1 MGNVSTLELLVGIKA
16 EQSLRDEV
24 RTAVDEAGSESV
36 GLELTPVGPKDW
48 IAGARV
54 GTSISYVRVSE
65 VCAEILA
72 KLIALES
79 RQRIR
84 MEKIRFYVVP
94 PPVPVFKDS
103 PLPEHSDDPAKPKED
118 SSSSDPDI
126 FGNVAQCPICGR
138 TVNSYNLQHNTKGK
152 VVGCFICGGDPGIRR
167 S

>member
-1 MGNVSTLELLVGIKA
+1 MGNVSKLELLVGIKA

-24 RTAVDEAGSESV
+24 RTAVDEAGAESA

-54 GTSISYVRVSE
+54 GTAISFVRVTE
-65 VCAEILA
+65 VCAEVLA

-84 MEKIRFYVVP
+84 MENIRFYVVP

-103 PLPEHSDDPAKPKED
+103 PLSEFPDDAPNPKED
-118 SSSSDPDI
+118 STEPEVSTFNSA
-126 FGNVAQCPICGR
+126 AQCPVCGR

>member
-1 MGNVSTLELLVGIKA
+1 MGNVSSVDLLVGIKA

-24 RTAVDEAGSESV
+24 RAAMDEAGAESV

-48 IAGARV
+48 IAGTRV
-54 GTSISYVRVSE
+54 GTAISFKRVTE
-65 VCAEILA
+65 VCTEVLT

-84 MEKIRFYVVP
+84 MENIRFYVVA

-103 PLPEHSDDPAKPKED
+103 PLPEFSDGTPDPEED
-118 SSSSDPDI
+118 SPTPDTGTL
-126 FGNVAQCPICGR
+126 GNAAVCPVCER
-138 TVNSYNLQHNTKGK
+138 TVNSYNLQHNTKGD
-152 VVGCFICGGDPGIRR
+152 VVGCFICGGDPGTHR

>member
-24 RTAVDEAGSESV
+24 RSAVDEAGAESV

-54 GTSISYVRVSE
+54 GTSIPFVRVSE
-65 VCAEILA
+65 VCAEVLA

-94 PPVPVFKDS
+94 PPVPVFKDPPS
-103 PLPEHSDDPAKPKED
+103 PEFSNDGARPKED

-126 FGNVAQCPICGR
+126 FGSAAQCPICGR
-138 TVNSYNLQHNTKGK
+138 TVNSYNLQHNTKGD

>member
-1 MGNVSTLELLVGIKA
+1 MGKVSTLELLVGIKA

-54 GTSISYVRVSE
+54 GTSISFMRVTE
-65 VCAEILA
+65 VCAEVLT
-72 KLIALES
+72 KLIALKS
-79 RQRIR
+79 MQRIR
-84 MEKIRFYVVP
+84 MENIRFYVVP
-94 PPVPVFKDS
+94 PPVPVFKDPPS
-103 PLPEHSDDPAKPKED
+103 PEFSDDAPKQKED
-118 SSSSDPDI
+118 STAPDVST
-126 FGNVAQCPICGR
+126 FGNAAQCPICGR
-138 TVNSYNLQHNTKGK
+138 TVNSYNLQHNTKGD

>member
-24 RTAVDEAGSESV
+24 RAAVDEAGAESA

-54 GTSISYVRVSE
+54 GTSISFVRVTE
-65 VCAEILA
+65 VCADILA

-84 MEKIRFYVVP
+84 MENIRFYVVP
-94 PPVPVFKDS
+94 PPVPVFKDP
-103 PLPEHSDDPAKPKED
+103 PLPEFSDDAPKPKED
-118 SSSSDPDI
+118 SSATDASTFS
-126 FGNVAQCPICGR
+126 GAATCPICGR
-138 TVNSYNLQHNTKGK
+138 TVNSYNLQHNTKGD
-152 VVGCFICGGDPGIRR
+152 VVGCFICGGDPGGRR

>member
-54 GTSISYVRVSE
+54 GTSISFVRVSE
-65 VCAEILA
+65 ICAEVLA

-94 PPVPVFKDS
+94 PPVPVFKDP
-103 PLPEHSDDPAKPKED
+103 PLPEHSDDPSKPKED
-118 SSSSDPDI
+118 SSSSDQNI

-138 TVNSYNLQHNTKGK
+138 TVNSYNLQHNTKGD